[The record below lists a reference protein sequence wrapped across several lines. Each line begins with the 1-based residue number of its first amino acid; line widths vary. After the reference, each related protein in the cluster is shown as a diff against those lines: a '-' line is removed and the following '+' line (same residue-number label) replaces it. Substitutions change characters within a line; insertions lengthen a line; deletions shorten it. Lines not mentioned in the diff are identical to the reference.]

1 MAGTIPQNFID
12 ELLQA
17 VDIVE
22 LIDGYVPLKKTGTSY
37 SCCCPFHSEKTPS
50 FHVIPQKQFFYCF
63 GCGISGNAIKFLM
76 QHAGMAFPDAI
87 QLLADQVGLTVPV
100 HANTHSQSNLSLQ
113 ELLEQINQHYRK
125 SLYQKPT
132 EVIQY
137 IKSRG
142 LTQSIIDEFS
152 LGYSPD
158 AWHGLEHL
166 FPTHIDALLESGMI
180 IQKEEQRKQYYD
192 RFRHRL
198 MFPLHNRHGKLIG
211 FAGRVID
218 KEHKPKYM
226 NSPETPLFHKQRELY
241 GLSHVLHHHK
251 SPEFILVVE
260 GYLDVI
266 SLFQYGIPNAVA
278 TMGTATSHFHLQML
292 QKYTADIVF
301 CFDGDAAGQQAALR
315 ALENCLPLYNEGSK
329 IRFLFLPQE
338 HDPDSFIREF
348 GADAMRV
355 EIEKAQPL
363 HQFFTKHLSQQYGKM
378 GSQKL
383 IQEAKKSLSKCP
395 EGPGT
400 ELIIEEIAR
409 LTRLD
414 PYRVRLWLK
423 NHDESTPVVTVPKKI
438 ATPLRLATALLLQQP
453 VLCTKLPEHIHQIEL
468 PEPLNLLLDILKQHP
483 KVTTASLVEYFR
495 ETPFYDSLN
504 KLAVF
509 PHQILEEQQLSS
521 LLEIFTFLQRQ
532 NLNETIEH
540 LLAKL
545 KDKGLSLEE
554 KAHLQNLLQQRHQ
567 NKTTPIEKT

>member
-12 ELLQA
+12 ELLQV

-76 QHAGMAFPDAI
+76 QHAGMPFPDAI

-100 HANTHSQSNLSLQ
+100 HANTQHQNNLSLQ
-113 ELLEQINQHYRK
+113 DLLEQINQYYRK
-125 SLYQKPT
+125 SLYQKPP

-142 LTQSIIDEFS
+142 LTQTIIDEFS
-152 LGYSPD
+152 LGYSSD
-158 AWHGLEHL
+158 EWHGLEQKFPKHL
-166 FPTHIDALLESGMI
+166 QALLESGMI
-180 IQKEEQRKQYYD
+180 IQKEDQRKYYD
-192 RFRHRL
+192 RFRQRL
-198 MFPLHNRHGKLIG
+198 MFPLYNRHGKLIG

-218 KEHKPKYM
+218 KDQKPKYM

-241 GLSHVLHHHK
+241 GLSHVLQHHK

-292 QKYTADIVF
+292 QKYTSDIVF
-301 CFDGDAAGQQAALR
+301 CFDGDAAGQQAGLR

-329 IRFLFLPQE
+329 IRFLFLPEQ
-338 HDPDSFIREF
+338 HDPDSFIRAF
-348 GADAMRV
+348 GADAMRD
-355 EIEKAQPL
+355 EIRKAQPL

-383 IQEAKKSLSKCP
+383 IQEAKKSLSKCT

-400 ELIIEEIAR
+400 ELIIEDIAR

-423 NHDESTPVVTVPKKI
+423 SDEPVQLAPTVPKKI
-438 ATPLRLATALLLQQP
+438 ATPLRLATALVLQQP
-453 VLCTKLPEHIHQIEL
+453 ELCAKLPQNSLSMEL
-468 PEPLNLLLDILKQHP
+468 PEPLNLILETLKQHP
-483 KVTTASLVEYFR
+483 NVNTASLVEYFR
-495 ETPFYDSLN
+495 DTPFYESLN

-509 PHQILEEQQLSS
+509 PHQILEEQQLST
-521 LLEIFTFLQRQ
+521 LIEIFGFLQRQ
-532 NLNETIEH
+532 NLNETIEN
-540 LLAKL
+540 LLNKL
-545 KDKGLSLEE
+545 KEQGLSPEE
-554 KAHLQNLLQQRHQ
+554 KSRLQNLLQQRHQ
-567 NKTTPIEKT
+567 TKTNLG